1 MRKTCFRKNRIGK
14 WKELRVIAFTKTKVV
29 SSWEV
34 EWKKGAGYMKRWLV
48 LGLILSVMFVL
59 AACGSGNEEGTT
71 ENEPETTGE
80 EQSKE
85 PMETIKVSMKNQDD
99 EEIGTAELKEHDG
112 ATMISL
118 DVSDLPEGEHGFHI
132 HENGSCEA
140 PDFKSAGG
148 HYNPEDVDH
157 GTESDNGPHAGDM
170 ENIEVAEDGTIQTE
184 MMNDKVTLKAGEENS
199 LLKEGGT
206 ALVIHAGADDM
217 ESQPSGDAGDRIACG
232 VIVE

>member
-1 MRKTCFRKNRIGK
+1 MKK
-14 WKELRVIAFTKTKVV
+14 W
-29 SSWEV
+29 
-34 EWKKGAGYMKRWLV
+34 MV

-59 AACGSGNEEGTT
+59 AACGGENEEGTI

-80 EQSKE
+80 KQSEE
-85 PMETIKVSMKNQDD
+85 PMETITVSMKNQDD

-118 DVSDLPEGEHGFHI
+118 DVSNLPEGEHGFHI

-157 GTESDNGPHAGDM
+157 GTESENGPHAGD
-170 ENIEVAEDGTIQTE
+170 IDGTIQTE
-184 MMNDKVTLKAGEENS
+184 IVNDNVTLNAGEENS

-232 VIVE
+232 VIVQ